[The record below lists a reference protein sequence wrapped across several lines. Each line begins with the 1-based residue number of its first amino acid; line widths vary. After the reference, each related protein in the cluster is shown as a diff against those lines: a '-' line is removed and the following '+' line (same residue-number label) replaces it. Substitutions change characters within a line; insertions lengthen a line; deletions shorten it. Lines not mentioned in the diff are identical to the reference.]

1 MQMSAASLPATVEK
15 GSVNTGQ
22 EFIIEVTGLAKAYQR
37 WHRPSSRLVY
47 ALIQQ
52 LARFAPETL
61 GRKLLAAR
69 ARYCQDFYALNGI
82 SFAVERGKSL
92 GIIGRNGSGK
102 STLLQIIAG
111 TLRPTSGTVRVRG
124 RVAALLELGSGF
136 NPDFTGEENV
146 RLNAAL
152 LGMTRS
158 EVEERYAEIVRFAD
172 IGDFIGQ
179 PVKTYSSGM
188 TVRLAFSVAVHANA
202 DILIV
207 DEALAV
213 GDVFFQQKC
222 YRKIREIMERGVTFI
237 FVSHD
242 HVALQNL
249 CDRGIILD
257 HGRIT
262 FEGPAEQCAHKYMR
276 QAYGLS
282 EENQGDASQPVV
294 DLSLPESK
302 RGRDYKAVAQDKA
315 VAQEQRDAIRA
326 GNILHTA
333 KARHG
338 EKRIEFQA
346 AAFTDRAGQ
355 PLATVAMCDEGYLSM
370 IVRVNEG
377 IKDPE
382 VALRLIDRLGNTV
395 FCTCNSSLRQQFG
408 ELHAGD
414 ELGVRFRIKFSVD
427 PGHYTFTLETGKRAS
442 NRPHIGIYF
451 DVVEGV
457 GPIQVYDPAPDEIRP
472 FYGMAQLPCEMERL

>member
-1 MQMSAASLPATVEK
+1 MQTSAASLPATVEEEAI
-15 GSVNTGQ
+15 GTAHDL
-22 EFIIEVTGLAKAYQR
+22 IIEVSGVVKAYQR

-47 ALIQQ
+47 ALLQQ
-52 LARFAPETL
+52 LARFAPGTL
-61 GRKLLAAR
+61 RGKLLATR
-69 ARYCQDFYALNGI
+69 TRYCQDFYALNRV
-82 SFAVERGKSL
+82 SFAVGRGKSL

-102 STLLQIIAG
+102 STLLQTIAG
-111 TLRPTSGTVRVRG
+111 TLRPTSGTVAVRG

-152 LGMTRS
+152 LGMNRK
-158 EVEERYAEIVRFAD
+158 EIEERYPEIVRFAD

-188 TVRLAFSVAVHANA
+188 VVRLAFSVAVHADA

-222 YRKIREIMERGVTFI
+222 YRKIREIMERGVTFL

-257 HGRIT
+257 QGHVT

-276 QAYGLS
+276 QAYCLS
-282 EENQGDASQPVV
+282 EENQRDADTSQPMV
-294 DLSLPESK
+294 DLSRPEPK
-302 RGRDYKAVAQDKA
+302 HGRSRRV
-315 VAQEQRDAIRA
+315 VTRESRDAILA

-333 KARHG
+333 KTRHG
-338 EKRIEFQA
+338 ERRLELQA
-346 AAFTDRAGQ
+346 AAFTDQAGR
-355 PLATVAMCDEGYLSM
+355 PLATIAMCDEGYLSM
-370 IVRVNEG
+370 IVRMNEG
-377 IKDPE
+377 INDPE

-414 ELGVRFRIKFSVD
+414 ELGIRFRIKFSVD

-442 NRPHIGIYF
+442 DRPNMGVYF

-457 GPIQVYDPAPDEIRP
+457 GPIQVYDPVPDEIRP
-472 FYGMAQLPCEMERL
+472 FYGMAQLPCELETF

>member
-1 MQMSAASLPATVEK
+1 MVEE
-15 GSVNTGQ
+15 GSITTAHDL
-22 EFIIEVTGLAKAYQR
+22 IIEVSGVVKAYQR

-47 ALIQQ
+47 ALFQQ
-52 LARFAPETL
+52 LARFAPGTL
-61 GRKLLAAR
+61 RGKLLAAR
-69 ARYCQDFYALNGI
+69 TRYCQDFYALNGI
-82 SFAVERGKSL
+82 SFAVGRGKSL
-92 GIIGRNGSGK
+92 GIIGKNGSGK

-111 TLRPTSGTVRVRG
+111 TLRPTSGTVNVRG

-152 LGMTRS
+152 LGMTRK
-158 EVEERYAEIVRFAD
+158 EIEERYPEIVRFAD

-188 TVRLAFSVAVHANA
+188 LVRLAFSVAVHADA

-222 YRKIREIMERGVTFI
+222 YRKIREIMERGVTFL

-276 QAYGLS
+276 QAYCLS
-282 EENQGDASQPVV
+282 DETQGDADTFQPVV
-294 DLSLPESK
+294 DLSLPEPK
-302 RGRDYKAVAQDKA
+302 HGREHRAVAGQKRA
-315 VAQEQRDAIRA
+315 TIRA

-338 EKRIEFQA
+338 EKRMEFQA
-346 AAFTDRAGQ
+346 AAFTDKAGR
-355 PLATVAMCDEGYLSM
+355 PLATIAMCDEGYLSL
-370 IVRVNEG
+370 IVRINEG
-377 IKDPE
+377 INDPE
-382 VALRLIDRLGNTV
+382 VALRLIDRLGNAV

-414 ELGVRFRIKFSVD
+414 ELGIRFKITFSVD
-427 PGHYTFTLETGKRAS
+427 PGHYTFTLETGKQAS
-442 NRPHIGIYF
+442 DRPNMGIYF

-457 GPIQVYDPAPDEIRP
+457 GPIQVYDPAPEEVRP
-472 FYGMAQLPCEMERL
+472 FYGIAQLPCEMEKL